1 MTYRD
6 DLTGK
11 QQDYSIFLPALS
23 GFYSGYIGKQRS
35 SEHVEK
41 SRIPSDF
48 ESGIEGLNFL
58 NPDQG
63 YFTYKWALY
72 SAGHANL
79 DVTQTDASEDM
90 IRNRHPDSFLLGD
103 SGGFQIGK
111 GVWEG
116 DWRAGSGCAQAQKRR
131 RQVLDWMESY
141 MNYGMGLDVPGWVS
155 RTPRGRE
162 KTGITSYAEALEA
175 TKYNFEYWMK
185 NRQGRCKFLTV
196 LQGDTHTQ
204 ADEWYDEIKKYS
216 DPRVYPNDHFNG
228 WAMGSQNKCDA
239 HLVLKRLVALIYDGL
254 LESGKQ
260 DWVHYLGTS
269 KLEWAMMFTDIQRAI
284 RKYHNP
290 TLTISYD
297 CASPFLATA
306 NGQVYWQNRL
316 EDRDKWSYQMK
327 KCLDDKKYASDNRW
341 FRDAIV
347 QDKHKEFPEFISS
360 PIIDRIKI
368 SDICWYAPGD
378 LNKIGKEGRTSW
390 DSFSY
395 ALLMGHNVYAHI
407 LAVQEGNRRYDQG
420 IIPGVLIQENFDLR
434 IFRDIVDDIFA
445 AKTRARADQ
454 LVDECGRWCESIV
467 GSSANGM
474 LGKKA
479 TNARTQF
486 DKVMESEGSLSV
498 KLEKNKKKIFIPVLN
513 SSLFE
518 SEDSSIISRD
528 DSGFDEEKLNQLE
541 QLPET

>member
-1 MTYRD
+1 MSYRD
-6 DLTGK
+6 NLTVK
-11 QQDYSIFLPALS
+11 QLDYAYFLPAIS
-23 GFYSGYIGKQRS
+23 GFYSGYIGKQRYS
-35 SEHVEK
+35 NHVDPA
-41 SRIPSDF
+41 RIPSDF
-48 ESGIEGLNFL
+48 DQGIEGLNFL

-79 DVTQTDASEDM
+79 DVTQADASEDM

-116 DWRAGSGCAQAQKRR
+116 DWRAGSGCAQAQKKRQ
-131 RQVLDWMESY
+131 QVLDWMESY

-162 KTGITSYAEALEA
+162 KTGITSYTEALEA
-175 TKYNFEYWMK
+175 TKFNFEYWMRHRK
-185 NRQGRCKFLTV
+185 GNCKFLTV

-204 ADEWYDEIKKYS
+204 ADAWYTEVKKYS
-216 DPRVYPNDHFNG
+216 DPKVFPSDHFNG

-254 LESGKQ
+254 LEPGVQ
-260 DWVHYLGTS
+260 DWIHYLGTS

-290 TLTISYD
+290 SLSISFD

-306 NGQVYWQNRL
+306 NGQVYWQNRIA
-316 EDRDKWSYQMK
+316 DRGKWSYQMK
-327 KCLDDKKYASDNRW
+327 KCVDNKKYATDPRY
-341 FRDAIV
+341 FRDAV
-347 QDKHKEFPEFISS
+347 TQDLYKEFPEFISS

-368 SDICWYAPGD
+368 SDICCYAPGD
-378 LNKIGKEGRTSW
+378 LNKIGREGRTSW

-407 LAVQEGNRRYDQG
+407 LAVQEGNRQYDQG
-420 IIPGVLIQENFDLR
+420 KIPAMLLDDDIDYRE
-434 IFRDIVDDIFA
+434 FRDIVDGIFSA
-445 AKTRARADQ
+445 STRARADK
-454 LVDECGRWCESIV
+454 LVDECDRWYQKIV

-474 LGKKA
+474 LGKK
-479 TNARTQF
+479 TRNARTMG
-486 DKVMESEGSLSV
+486 DVHVDTEGSLDMKV
-498 KLEKNKKKIFIPVLN
+498 KRPKKSKLAPVFL
-513 SSLFE
+513 SSHFE
-518 SEDSSIISRD
+518 SDNPGEISESNSD
-528 DSGFDEEKLNQLE
+528 LE
-541 QLPET
+541 PTNLENSTET